1 MSLSI
6 WVGSKIFGFCDSAQ
20 CRPLFTAA
28 KTIQELKEVQKKS
41 TALIDSLKKEE
52 KLTKPLKLEISAI
65 DNLEDLNETIKIYKT
80 KKSSA
85 LQKSIEN
92 GAETALEQGF

>member
-1 MSLSI
+1 M
-6 WVGSKIFGFCDSAQ
+6 
-20 CRPLFTAA
+20 
-28 KTIQELKEVQKKS
+28 QKKS

-85 LQKSIEN
+85 LQKAIEN